1 VSDGIQL
8 RLRLRHAAFALDLD
22 LALPGRGIT
31 ALFGP
36 SGCGKT
42 SCLRAIAGLDRV
54 ADALVVINGETW
66 QDDSSGRFVPVH
78 QRSVGYVFQEPSL
91 FAHLSVQ
98 DNLDY
103 GYRRAGRPTGVDHV
117 GIVEMLDIHA
127 LLHRRTEGLSGGER
141 QRVAIAR
148 ALLGQPRLLLLDE
161 PLAALDASRKKE
173 LLPCLARLHDHLAI
187 PAIYVSHALDEVAQ
201 LADHLVLLGSSSGV
215 HSGPL
220 AQMLAR
226 LELASAFAN
235 DPCVVI
241 ETVIGAH
248 DDVDHLSRLDFD
260 GGALFVARRSEAIG
274 RRLRYRIHARD
285 VSLSLEPPVASS
297 VLNVMP
303 ARVVDMTDTET
314 PAHVLVRLQVG
325 DVPLLSRISRRS
337 WNTLQLESGRAVWA
351 QIKSAALLA

>member
-1 VSDGIQL
+1 MSEGI
-8 RLRLRHAAFALDLD
+8 RLRFALRHAGFALDLD

-42 SCLRAIAGLDRV
+42 SCLRAIAGLDHV
-54 ADALVVINGETW
+54 PGGLVSINGESW
-66 QDDSSGRFVPVH
+66 QDPSQHLVVPVH
-78 QRSVGYVFQEPSL
+78 ERSVGYVFQEPSL
-91 FAHLSVQ
+91 FSHLSVRG
-98 DNLDY
+98 NLDY
-103 GYRRAGRPTGVDHV
+103 GFRRAGRPRGVDHA
-117 GIVEMLDIHA
+117 GIVDMLGIGN
-127 LLHRRTEGLSGGER
+127 LLERRTEGLSGGER

-161 PLAALDASRKKE
+161 PLAALDATRKAE

-201 LADHLVLLGSSSGV
+201 LADHLVLLGRADGV

-226 LELASAFAN
+226 LDLAASFAN

-241 ETVIGAH
+241 DTVIGAH
-248 DDVDHLSRLDFD
+248 EDDHLSRLDFD
-260 GGALFVARRSEAIG
+260 GGALFVARRPEDIG
-274 RRLRYRIHARD
+274 QRLRYRVQARD
-285 VSLSLEPPVASS
+285 VSLTLQRPEATSI
-297 VLNVMP
+297 LNLMP
-303 ARVVDMTDTET
+303 ARVIEVTDTEA
-314 PAHVLVRLQVG
+314 PAHVLVRLQAGEVA
-325 DVPLLSRISRRS
+325 LLARISRRS
-337 WNTLQLESGRAVWA
+337 WKALQLTSGSPVWA

>member
-1 VSDGIQL
+1 VNDGIQL
-8 RLRLRHAAFALDLD
+8 RLSLRHAAFALELD

-42 SCLRAIAGLDRV
+42 SCLRAIAGLDHV
-54 ADALVVINGETW
+54 AGALVVINGETW
-66 QDDSSGRFVPVH
+66 QDDSRGRFVPVH

-91 FAHLSVQ
+91 FTHLSVQ
-98 DNLDY
+98 GNLDY
-103 GYRRAGRPTGVDHV
+103 GFQRAGQPHDIDHA
-117 GIVEMLDIHA
+117 GIVDMLDIRA
-127 LLHRRTEGLSGGER
+127 LLDRRTDGLSGGER

-148 ALLGQPRLLLLDE
+148 ALLGKPRLLLLDE
-161 PLAALDASRKKE
+161 PLAALDTTRRAE

-201 LADHLVLLGSSSGV
+201 LADHLVLLGSASGI

-226 LELASAFAN
+226 LDLASAFAN

-241 ETVIGAH
+241 ETVVAAH
-248 DDVDHLSRLDFD
+248 DDADHLSRLDFD
-260 GGALFVARRSEAIG
+260 GGALFVARRAEPLG
-274 RRLRYRIHARD
+274 QRLRYRIHARD
-285 VSLSLEPPVASS
+285 VSLSLHPPEATSI
-297 VLNVMP
+297 LNVMP
-303 ARVVDMTDTET
+303 ACVVDMIGTET
-314 PAHVLVRLQVG
+314 PAHVLVRLQLG
-325 DVPLLSRISRRS
+325 DVSLLSRISRRS
-337 WNTLQLESGRAVWA
+337 WNTLQLASGSRVWA

>member
-1 VSDGIQL
+1 MDGIQL
-8 RLRLRHAAFALDLD
+8 HLCLRHGDFALDLN

-54 ADALVVINGETW
+54 AGAQVVINGETW
-66 QDDSSGRFVPVH
+66 QDDSRGRFVPVH

-91 FAHLSVQ
+91 FEHLSVQ
-98 DNLDY
+98 GNLDY
-103 GYRRAGRPTGVDHV
+103 GFRRAGQPRGVDHA
-117 GIVEMLDIHA
+117 GIVDMLDIRA
-127 LLHRRTEGLSGGER
+127 LLDRRTDGLSGGER

-161 PLAALDASRKKE
+161 PLAALDTARKAE
-173 LLPCLARLHDHLAI
+173 LLPCLARLHEHLAI

-201 LADHLVLLGSSSGV
+201 LADHLVLLGSASGV

-226 LELASAFAN
+226 LDVAPAFAN

-241 ETVIGAH
+241 ETVVAAH
-248 DDVDHLSRLDFD
+248 DDADHLTQLDFD
-260 GGALFVARRSEAIG
+260 GGALFVARRPEPLGA
-274 RRLRYRIHARD
+274 RLRYRVHARD
-285 VSLSLEPPVASS
+285 VSLSLHPPAASS
-297 VLNVMP
+297 ILNVMP
-303 ARVVDMTDTET
+303 AQVIAMTDTET

-325 DVPLLSRISRRS
+325 GVPLLSRISRRS
-337 WNTLQLESGRAVWA
+337 WKALQLASGIPVWV